1 MHHGKRVTAPEAV
14 RAADHRRGLGQQG
27 EQLAVAHL
35 ERLGYATLARN
46 VRTRYGELDVIA
58 FDGQALVFV
67 EVKTRRV
74 RASAPPTSGAREPL
88 LGLSQAQRIR
98 QRRLA
103 RSWLANPQT
112 PRLRA
117 ESIRFDAIGVSVD
130 HLGRLLHIEHIEGA
144 W

>member
-1 MHHGKRVTAPEAV
+1 VRDGKP
-14 RAADHRRGLGQQG
+14 DHRRSLGQRG

-35 ERLGYATLARN
+35 ERLGYAALARN
-46 VRTRYGELDVIA
+46 VRTRYGELDIIA
-58 FDGQALVFV
+58 FNGRILVFS

-74 RASAPPTSGAREPL
+74 RASASRSSFAHQPL
-88 LGLSQAQRIR
+88 LGLGRAQRIR

-103 RSWLANPQT
+103 SAWLTDPHT
-112 PRLRA
+112 PRLHA

-130 HLGRLLHIEHIEGA
+130 HEGRLLSIEHIEGA

>member
-1 MHHGKRVTAPEAV
+1 MRDGKP
-14 RAADHRRGLGQQG
+14 DHRRSLGQQG

-58 FDGQALVFV
+58 FDGRALVFA
-67 EVKTRRV
+67 EIKTRRV
-74 RASAPPTSGAREPL
+74 RASAPRGSTAREPL
-88 LGLSQAQRIR
+88 LGLSHAQRVR

-103 RSWLANPQT
+103 RAWLAD
-112 PRLRA
+112 PRSPRPHPRA
-117 ESIRFDAIGVSVD
+117 ESIRFDAIGVSLD
-130 HLGRLLHIEHIEGA
+130 HSGRLLRLEHIEGA